1 MLESKAVKARIEGRV
16 QGVSFRAWTRLEAQV
31 RGLTGWVR
39 NEPDGAVTALL
50 AGPGAKVD
58 EMLKALHKGPPAA
71 VVRGVDIESAE
82 APSADGFEIL
92 R

>member
-1 MLESKAVKARIEGRV
+1 MGETKAVKARIQGRV

-39 NEPDGAVTALL
+39 NEPDGTVTALL
-50 AGPGAKVD
+50 AGPGARVD
-58 EMLKALHKGPPAA
+58 EMLKALDKGPPAA
-71 VVRGVDIESAE
+71 VVREVNIEPVE
-82 APSADGFEIL
+82 TPKADGFEIL